1 MIRSAL
7 DFKRWTE
14 HLAVDGLGWEDICHR
29 LKATK
34 KREREFIRSHYFA
47 ISEGNND
54 ADRLLPRT
62 SSVLRH

>member
-1 MIRSAL
+1 MQRSAL

-34 KREREFIRSHYFA
+34 KREREFIRSHYFEIA
-47 ISEGNND
+47 EGNKD
-54 ADRLLPRT
+54 ERRLLPQA
-62 SSVLRH
+62 SSVF